1 MGWREAWFGA
11 VLCVVGVPFATAA
24 MPPLTTMQIAPGIYV
39 HAGSQEEASAA
50 NEDSIANVGFIIG
63 ETAVVVVD
71 PGGSAREG
79 ERLRA
84 AIREIT
90 DRPIR
95 FVVMTHV
102 HPDHIFGAAAFKDDN
117 PEFIGHAKLPGALAQ
132 RGAFYLRNLRRILGE
147 AADGSE
153 VVVPTR
159 LVAESVELDLGQR
172 VVTIQAHGPAHTD
185 TDLSLFDQATGT
197 LFLGDLLF
205 VERIPVIDGS
215 LVGWLHELDALAG
228 VAAAR
233 AVPGHGPVA
242 VDWPGAL
249 APERR
254 YLRKVLDGTRL
265 AIHQGLDI
273 GEASRHVAMDERK
286 DWLLFEEYHAR
297 NVTAAFKELEW
308 E

>member
-1 MGWREAWFGA
+1 MGWRAALIGA
-11 VLCVVGVPFATAA
+11 ALCLAGSPLATAA
-24 MPPLTTMQIAPGIYV
+24 TPLATTQIAPGVYV
-39 HAGSQEEASAA
+39 HAGAQEEASAA
-50 NEDSIANVGFIIG
+50 NEDAIANVGFIVG
-63 ETAVVVVD
+63 ATAVLVVD

-84 AIREIT
+84 AIRQVT
-90 DRPIR
+90 DRPVR
-95 FVVMTHV
+95 YVVLTHV
-102 HPDHIFGAAAFKDDN
+102 HPDHIFGAAAFKDDG
-117 PEFIGHAKLPGALAQ
+117 PEFVGHAKLPGALAQ
-132 RGAFYLRNLRRILGE
+132 RGAFYLRNLRRELGE

-153 VVVPTR
+153 VVAPTR
-159 LVAESVELDLGQR
+159 VVANSATLDLGQR
-172 VVTIQAHGPAHTD
+172 IVTVQAHGPAHTD
-185 TDLSLFDQATGT
+185 TDLTLFDERTRT

-215 LVGWLHELDALAG
+215 VVGWLNELDALAE
-228 VAAAR
+228 VAATR

-242 VDWPGAL
+242 VDWPAAL

-254 YLRKVLDGTRL
+254 YLRSVVDGTRL
-265 AIHQGLDI
+265 AIRQGLEI
-273 GEASRHVAMDERK
+273 GEAWRHVAMDEQR